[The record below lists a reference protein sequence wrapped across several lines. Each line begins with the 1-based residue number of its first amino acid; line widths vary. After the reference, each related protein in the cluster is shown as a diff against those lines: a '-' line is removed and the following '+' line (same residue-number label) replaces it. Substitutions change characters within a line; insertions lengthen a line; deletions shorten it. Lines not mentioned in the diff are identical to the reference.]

1 MSKYVNV
8 QIHVY
13 LTDKFSFYW
22 LTSAVHWLL
31 CSNDSIQRPD
41 VFHYTKTKTRKKTIT
56 GLRAAKHGNTCAQD
70 GRVTD
75 WTAVAAYRRR
85 KW

>member
-1 MSKYVNV
+1 MTLYSVLMFVTIPK
-8 QIHVY
+8 Q
-13 LTDKFSFYW
+13 K
-22 LTSAVHWLL
+22 
-31 CSNDSIQRPD
+31 QE
-41 VFHYTKTKTRKKTIT
+41 KKTIT